1 MSNSLIPLVMVGKA
15 LRQINSLAN
24 VEDVVIAIYF
34 RQKGINGRTFVNTDS
49 SGVHIKFVLRAI
61 YARKC

>member
-24 VEDVVIAIYF
+24 VEDVVIAIHL

-49 SGVHIKFVLRAI
+49 SGVHIKLVLRAI
-61 YARKC
+61 HASKY